1 MTEKELRERASI
13 KLEIEARKEVL
24 KKVEN
29 AFKRLR
35 KQADSNLEKRRE
47 KVRAAR
53 EYRSLDEAHEA
64 WGYDFITDEEFE
76 EIKKVFELGDAYIE
90 NNLSPQEVAVNI
102 LGRFMGGLNKE
113 IRSFEFELLPI
124 EEQERIRKQKLN

>member
-13 KLEIEARKEVL
+13 KLEIKARKEVL

-90 NNLSPQEVAVNI
+90 NDLSPQEVAVNI

-124 EEQERIRKQKLN
+124 EEQERIRKQKHN

>member
-102 LGRFMGGLNKE
+102 LGRFIGGLNKE

>member
-124 EEQERIRKQKLN
+124 EEQKRIRKQKLN

>member
-13 KLEIEARKEVL
+13 QLEIKARKEVL

-29 AFKRLR
+29 AFKRLM

-90 NNLSPQEVAVNI
+90 NDLSPQEVAVNI

-124 EEQERIRKQKLN
+124 EEQERIRKQKHN

>member
-1 MTEKELRERASI
+1 MTEKELQERASI

-35 KQADSNLEKRRE
+35 KQADSNLEKRKE

-102 LGRFMGGLNKE
+102 LGRFIAGLNKE
-113 IRSFEFELLPI
+113 IRSFKFELLPI
-124 EEQERIRKQKLN
+124 EEQECIRKQKHN

>member
-1 MTEKELRERASI
+1 MTEKELQERASI

-35 KQADSNLEKRRE
+35 KQADSNLEKRKE

-90 NNLSPQEVAVNI
+90 NDLSPQEVAVNI

-124 EEQERIRKQKLN
+124 EEQERIRKQKHN